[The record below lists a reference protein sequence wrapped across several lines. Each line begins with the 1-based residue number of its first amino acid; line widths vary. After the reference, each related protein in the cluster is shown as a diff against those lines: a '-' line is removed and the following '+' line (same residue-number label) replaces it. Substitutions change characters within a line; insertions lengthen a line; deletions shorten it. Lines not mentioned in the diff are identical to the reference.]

1 MSDYKI
7 QFKIGGVDSF
17 PIANSNSYYT
27 DDECYNAFVME
38 MNKKIITSWLNK
50 HKLD

>member
-7 QFKIGGVDSF
+7 QFKVGDVYSF

-27 DDECYNAFVME
+27 DDECYIAAVAE
-38 MNKKIITSWLNK
+38 ASKKL
-50 HKLD
+50 